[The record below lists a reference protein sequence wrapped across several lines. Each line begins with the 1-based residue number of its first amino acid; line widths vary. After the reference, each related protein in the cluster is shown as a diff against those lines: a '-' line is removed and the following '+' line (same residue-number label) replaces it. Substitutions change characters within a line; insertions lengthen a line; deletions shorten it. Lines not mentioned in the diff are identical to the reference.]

1 MIVKKAVFLLQLQVS
16 FLTTHAAVCPFAMD
30 VAFLLDSSG
39 SIGQNNYLDM
49 KRFINEVI
57 DHFHISPKDT
67 HVGVVSFSTQAQT
80 EIRFTSKQTADAIK
94 PSVLNITYQG
104 RGTYIDRGLNKTHM
118 DLFSA
123 QGGMRTNVPHILL
136 VITDGQSNSGELKT
150 KTRQQAQYLKDDG
163 IVIFAL
169 GIGSGIEMTELKAM
183 VSMEHYV
190 FLFSSVRQMLP
201 SDKASDIA
209 LALCAAA
216 RTSNA
221 IIHPMITQ
229 HSLLQHTVVS
239 RVTADDLECA
249 FMCIKHSL
257 CYSFNFHAPT
267 RLCEL
272 SNARKADH
280 LKDFVYDHS
289 SVYNELIFV

>member
-104 RGTYIDRGLNKTHM
+104 HGTYIDLGLKKTHM

-136 VITDGQSNSGELKT
+136 VITDGKSNSGEL

-169 GIGSGIEMTELKAM
+169 GIGSGIKMTELKAM
-183 VSMEHYV
+183 VSMEPYV
-190 FLFSSVRQMLP
+190 FLFSSVRQMVP

-221 IIHPMITQ
+221 IIHPVITQ

>member
-30 VAFLLDSSG
+30 LAFLLDSSG
-39 SIGQNNYLDM
+39 SIGEKNYLDM

-94 PSVLNITYQG
+94 PSVLNITYQNDL
-104 RGTYIDRGLNKTHM
+104 TYIDRGLNKTHM

-136 VITDGQSNSGELKT
+136 VITDGESNSGEL

-169 GIGSGIEMTELKAM
+169 GVGSGIKMTELKAM

-190 FLFSSVRQMLP
+190 FLFSSVRQMVP
-201 SDKASDIA
+201 SDKASEIA
-209 LALCAAA
+209 LALCAVA

-221 IIHPMITQ
+221 IIHPVITQ

-239 RVTADDLECA
+239 RVTVDDLECA
-249 FMCIKHSL
+249 FMCIKHIL
-257 CYSFNFHAPT
+257 CYSFNFHVPT

-272 SNARKADH
+272 SNATKADH

>member
-57 DHFHISPKDT
+57 DHFYISPKDT

-80 EIRFTSKQTADAIK
+80 EIRFTSKQTVDAIK
-94 PSVLNITYQG
+94 PSVLNITYQSG
-104 RGTYIDRGLNKTHM
+104 ATHTHLGLNKVHI

-123 QGGMRTNVPHILL
+123 QGGMRTNVPHVLL
-136 VITDGQSNSGELKT
+136 VITDGKSYNAEL
-150 KTRQQAQYLKDDG
+150 TRKQAQYLKDDG

-183 VSMEHYV
+183 VSMEQYV

-209 LALCAAA
+209 LALCAVA
-216 RTSNA
+216 RTPNA
-221 IIHPMITQ
+221 IIHPVITQ

-272 SNARKADH
+272 SNATKADH

-289 SVYNELIFV
+289 SAYNELIFV

>member
-39 SIGQNNYLDM
+39 SIGQKNYLDM
-49 KRFINEVI
+49 KIFINKVI

-104 RGTYIDRGLNKTHM
+104 HGTYIDFGLNKTHM

-136 VITDGQSNSGELKT
+136 VITDGESNNGEL

-169 GIGSGIEMTELKAM
+169 GVGSGIKMTELKAM

-190 FLFSSVRQMLP
+190 FLFPSVKQMVP
-201 SDKASDIA
+201 SDKASEIA
-209 LALCAAA
+209 LALCAVA

-221 IIHPMITQ
+221 IIHPVITQ

-272 SNARKADH
+272 SNATKADH

-289 SVYNELIFV
+289 SAYNELIFV

>member
-57 DHFHISPKDT
+57 DHFQISPKDT

-80 EIRFTSKQTADAIK
+80 EIRFTSKQTVDTIK
-94 PSVLNITYQG
+94 PSVLNITYQSG
-104 RGTYIDRGLNKTHM
+104 ATRTHLGLNKVHI

-123 QGGMRTNVPHILL
+123 QGGMRTNVPHVLL
-136 VITDGQSNSGELKT
+136 VITDGKSDNAEL
-150 KTRQQAQYLKDDG
+150 TRQQAQYLKDDG

-183 VSMEHYV
+183 VSMEPYV

-209 LALCAAA
+209 VALCAAA

-221 IIHPMITQ
+221 IIHPVITQ